1 MVPDDNTSGRR
12 DARRALAE
20 SRTASARADR
30 LIEELAGWRVRVAT
44 RREENHFTQKLRAIM
59 QGEDTDSDN

>member
-1 MVPDDNTSGRR
+1 MIPDENTSGRR
-12 DARRALAE
+12 EARKALAE

-30 LIEELAGWRVRVAT
+30 LIEELAGWRTRVAT

-59 QGEDTDSDN
+59 QGEDENRDH